1 MSDLE
6 ETTTAGDM
14 SILSMDRLEKRRAYL
29 AEFMD
34 AIQHHEDSVSAY
46 HTSEERVEVLM
57 ESKEI
62 YNRQIKSLENK
73 NELLLDLIAKE
84 PIKLQKFNQY
94 SQDINNVV
102 NTNPYKI
109 PNVKITKISGWVSNT
124 TVFGI
129 KFELSDSGIRE
140 YGVNPPDSWTGGTK
154 VGPFILD
161 ANEFLVKIDK
171 IGSTTGGQLGNG
183 LVFYTSANRKYIIK
197 GTNTVI
203 DPSKF
208 SEEKTF
214 IVNKIR
220 ARWEWHEQEAR
231 RQGYTLAT
239 ISNSGENNKVA
250 SLIRAEGLGSAWAG
264 GRRKNNNP
272 AGRTVRGRSKGDDT
286 WAWSDGTKWNF
297 LSAWNG
303 GEPNDC
309 CGGEDYL
316 QVRSNGR
323 WNDLFPYNLP
333 AVYSKKGQS
342 YSTDTVTSGG
352 SDMGIT
358 AVTNFG
364 DLSVETNSQYIQD
377 QASMDTL
384 QALKDDIRELQDS
397 VGRDTDDYSIEYQE
411 NLDLIR
417 RLNRLI
423 ADIGDEIDGISGL
436 NASTQEGFGN
446 INELGNKLKTWI
458 DNIFGNS
465 NKPMREGNTGMGD
478 QSELTTPWYDSL
490 SQVISETKQSLNTE
504 MAITDRIEYEE
515 ERNYMLEL
523 ISQKDNVLSDV
534 LMDYMVNDTEGSNAE
549 KIYEELNQENH
560 DKLRKIKMNEYNT
573 KTYVEY
579 SSILK
584 FIVFLI
590 VIMIPFLLLAK
601 YEIINPKISLT
612 LVVMISFIGFLNV
625 VYRMFVLS
633 RKDNKDFD
641 KDTIPHDRRGIELSN
656 QGKNIKK
663 TNLMGGLGITCIGE
677 QCCTDGMSY
686 DATKNRC
693 FTTSEN
699 FGNFF
704 EKTNKAS
711 NQIESVIEDNDL
723 HEVSKEFSY
732 IKEPFLSSSA
742 DLASFKTKALLE
754 SLNNSSADKMFK

>member
-6 ETTTAGDM
+6 ETTTGNDM
-14 SILSMDRLEKRRAYL
+14 SILSIDRLEKRRAYL

-34 AIQHHEDSVSAY
+34 AIQHYENSLNAY
-46 HTSEERVEVLM
+46 DTSEERVEVLT
-57 ESKEI
+57 ESREI
-62 YNRQIKSLENK
+62 YNEQIRSLENK
-73 NELLLDLIAKE
+73 NEILLEFIAKE
-84 PIKLQKFNQY
+84 PEKLQRLNEYTQN
-94 SQDINNVV
+94 INDMV
-102 NTNPYKI
+102 NANPHKV
-109 PNVKITKISGWVSNT
+109 PNLKITKISGWVSNT
-124 TVFGI
+124 TVIGI
-129 KFELSDSGIRE
+129 KLELSDSGKSE
-140 YGVNPPDSWTGGTK
+140 YGLNPDDGWSGGTK

-183 LVFYTSANRKYIIK
+183 VVFYTSFGRKHIIK
-197 GTNTVI
+197 GTNTDI

-214 IVNKIR
+214 IVNTTE
-220 ARWEWHEQEAR
+220 ARWEWHEKEAKR
-231 RQGYTLAT
+231 RGYTLAT
-239 ISNSGENNKVA
+239 IADWGENNKVA
-250 SLIRAEGLGSAWAG
+250 SMIRAQGLGSAWAG
-264 GRRKNNNP
+264 GI
-272 AGRTVRGRSKGDDT
+272 RTRRGRSRGSDNWK
-286 WAWSDGTKWNF
+286 WSDGTPWNF

-309 CGGEDYL
+309 CGGENYL
-316 QVRSNGR
+316 QVRPNGR
-323 WNDLFPYNLP
+323 WNDLFPANLP
-333 AVYSKKGQS
+333 AVYSKKAQN

-352 SDMGIT
+352 SGMAIT
-358 AVTNFG
+358 SVINFA
-364 DLSVETNSQYIQD
+364 DLSVETNSQYSED
-377 QASMDTL
+377 KSATATL
-384 QALKDDIRELQDS
+384 QALKNDVYELQTS
-397 VGRDTDDYSIEYQE
+397 LGQDTDDYSIEYQE
-411 NLDLIR
+411 NLDLITH
-417 RLNRLI
+417 LGWLI
-423 ADIGDEIDGISGL
+423 SDIDIQIDGITRL
-436 NASTQEGFGN
+436 NASVQEGFGN
-446 INELGNKLKTWI
+446 INELGNKLKTWM

-478 QSELTTPWYDSL
+478 QSELTTPWYNGV
-490 SQVISETKQSLNTE
+490 SQVISETKQSLNAE
-504 MAITDRIEYEE
+504 MAITDRVEYEE

-612 LVVMISFIGFLNV
+612 VVVMISFIGFLNV